1 MRLILQ
7 LKIQKYICFHK
18 KLIFNKLKTRKIMT
32 LAKRNRAALPSLAS
46 DFFDNGR
53 LFPNVFDLDTN
64 LFDYDGG
71 ALMVPDANIVE
82 NEKDFKIEL
91 AAPGLD
97 RNDFKVEVN
106 NGVLT
111 ISAEKEEEEKEE
123 NENYKR
129 REFSYSSFSRS
140 FTLPENSVQD
150 KIDAKYE
157 NGILRLTL
165 PKKEVTISKPAK
177 QIKVA

>member
-1 MRLILQ
+1 MSLIV
-7 LKIQKYICFHK
+7 
-18 KLIFNKLKTRKIMT
+18 
-32 LAKRNRAALPSLAS
+32 RNRAALPSLVS
-46 DFFDNGR
+46 DFFNTGR
-53 LFPNVFDLDTN
+53 LFPSLLDADTD
-64 LFDYDGG
+64 LFDFDGG
-71 ALMVPDANIVE
+71 SLLVPGANIIE

-91 AAPGLD
+91 AAPGLEKK
-97 RNDFKVEVN
+97 DFKVEVN

-111 ISAEKEEEEKEE
+111 ISAEKKEEKKEE

-129 REFSYSSFSRS
+129 REFSYNSFSRS
-140 FTLPENSVQD
+140 FTLPDNSVPD

-157 NGILRLTL
+157 NGVLRLVL